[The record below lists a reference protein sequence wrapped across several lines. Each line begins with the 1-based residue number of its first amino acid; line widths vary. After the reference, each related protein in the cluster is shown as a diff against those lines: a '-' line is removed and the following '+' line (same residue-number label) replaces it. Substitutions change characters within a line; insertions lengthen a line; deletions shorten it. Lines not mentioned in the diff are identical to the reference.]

1 MYRQVDRVA
10 PIRSGVQTIKRA
22 DDGPVNNVPSLFASR
37 TDIVM
42 SVSLKEYSTKTFSL
56 QDMAAMTIVRTYMTI
71 IRDFRQLHNQ
81 YELLSV
87 AFLSFSD
94 FQFVLKKTLLT

>member
-37 TDIVM
+37 TELIVM
-42 SVSLKEYSTKTFSL
+42 SVSLKGYSTKTFFL
-56 QDMAAMTIVRTYMTI
+56 QDMAAMTIVHT
-71 IRDFRQLHNQ
+71 
-81 YELLSV
+81 
-87 AFLSFSD
+87 
-94 FQFVLKKTLLT
+94 